1 MSFKGSPKLD
11 LGTRCTN
18 TGSSPVPER
27 PKVALNLNPAFPLSG
42 YGTLVSLLPRNFP
55 PL

>member
-11 LGTRCTN
+11 LETRCTN
-18 TGSSPVPER
+18 TGTSPATER
-27 PKVALNLNPAFPLSG
+27 PKVALNLNPTFPLSG
-42 YGTLVSLLPRNFP
+42 YGALVSLLPLNFP